1 MKSYILL
8 AYLFFMIPQTVKT
21 IEDYRWKNRLVIMNF
36 ENLAVDSLLVRS
48 LKQSEDRKLL
58 FVEFMN
64 DQFIKISGEDEID
77 SAEFLKVLSQTNPNS
92 EWALIGLDGG
102 VKASGTYREFSLK
115 KIFQMIDQMPMRQ
128 SELNR

>member
-1 MKSYILL
+1 
-8 AYLFFMIPQTVKT
+8 MIPQTVKT